1 MRRGWLSVLFLLAAL
16 VGTDDAR
23 AHTCTVVATP
33 LVFGAYTSPAG
44 ARVDS
49 SAGVVV
55 SCTPTYLL
63 LACSV
68 SYTLSLSHGSVGT
81 PGARQMAAGAGRLRY
96 DLFSDA
102 ARTIPW
108 GDGGGGGGVVGSH
121 ITSGLLGLV
130 CAPGTR
136 AHTIH
141 GRIPASQNVPA
152 GLYQDQVVLTI
163 TY

>member
-1 MRRGWLSVLFLLAAL
+1 MKRWWLSILFLLAAL
-16 VGTDDAR
+16 GATDAR

-33 LVFGAYTSPAG
+33 LVFGGYVSPG
-44 ARVDS
+44 GPRVDS

-68 SYTLSLSHGSVGT
+68 SYTLSLSHGTAGT

-108 GDGGGGGGVVGSH
+108 GDGGGGGGVVGSN

-130 CAPGTR
+130 CTPGTR
-136 AHTIH
+136 PHTIY

>member
-1 MRRGWLSVLFLLAAL
+1 MKQWCLSVMLLLGAL
-16 VGTDDAR
+16 GAFDAR

-33 LVFGAYTSPAG
+33 LAFGGYASPAG
-44 ARVDS
+44 PRVDS
-49 SAGVVV
+49 TASVQVN
-55 SCTPTYLL
+55 CTPTYLL

-68 SYTLSLSHGSVGT
+68 SYTLSISHGNVGT

-96 DLFSDA
+96 DLYNNA

-108 GDGGGGGGVVGSH
+108 GDGGGGGGVVGGS

-136 AHTIH
+136 NHTVY
-141 GRIPASQNVPA
+141 GRIPASQNVPS

>member
-1 MRRGWLSVLFLLAAL
+1 MKRWWLCALLLLAAL
-16 VGTDDAR
+16 GATDAR
-23 AHTCTVVATP
+23 AHSCTVAATP
-33 LVFGAYTSPAG
+33 LAFGGYASPAG
-44 ARVDS
+44 PRVDS
-49 SAGVVV
+49 SAGVLVN
-55 SCTPTYLL
+55 CTPTYLL

-68 SYTLSLSHGSVGT
+68 SYTLSISHGTVGT

-108 GDGGGGGGVVGSH
+108 GDGGGSGGVVGGS
-121 ITSGLLGLV
+121 ISSGLLGLI

-136 AHTIH
+136 AHTVY

-163 TY
+163 TF